1 MRARTWTWIAGVALA
16 AGAYWAI
23 GPAPAATD
31 KPAASQPV
39 TSAFVVVFDFAAT
52 GERDTAGA
60 ELADSLRLRLAR
72 HGGCQVV
79 DAPTTRQFPAPTW
92 TADANDVQALMSKL
106 AVNVALWGTV
116 NKTGP
121 SVSAVVHCMDL
132 RDPAAP
138 REWTKNFS
146 DDTERARGEIARQ
159 IAEALWG
166 QAEWTPPQYGDEAEP
181 NNFGKPLNVNGDFEQ
196 GPGGRDALNDKKFGR
211 QSAGSFGWDA
221 PDNVSTFLTTEQDG
235 HGHVLKIRKDLARDP
250 WLEYR
255 RKLMFGQADPN
266 RPPRIPTDTGY
277 GSVGG
282 LEGVHFDS
290 DWIKASP
297 GRRYWLTA
305 DVKCQPTGNAFPKI
319 FVKGFRDMSSSA
331 EGLPER
337 SLVERNLTPQA
348 FAALPEKQR
357 KELVAA
363 DAKAH
368 PDRYRREVY
377 RWYLAC
383 RNSGGDWTHVAAP
396 FPPRGGLPADVQWL
410 QIQVFAYWP
419 PGEYLFDNVQL
430 YADPRQQTPLP
441 EEPARTPNVG
451 H

>member
-1 MRARTWTWIAGVALA
+1 MA
-16 AGAYWAI
+16 AAVGACL
-23 GPAPAATD
+23 GGSAPAATD
-31 KPAASQPV
+31 KPAASEPAAP
-39 TSAFVVVFDFAAT
+39 AFVVVFDFATT

-79 DAPTTRQFPAPTW
+79 DAPTTRQFSAPAPSPAPA
-92 TADANDVQALMSKL
+92 ADPNDVRALMSKL
-106 AVNVALWGTV
+106 AVNIALWGTV
-116 NKTGP
+116 NKTNA
-121 SVSAVVHCMDL
+121 SVSAAVHCLDL
-132 RDPAAP
+132 RDPSTP
-138 REWTKNFS
+138 REWTKTFT

-159 IAEALWG
+159 IAEALWA

-181 NNFGKPLNVNGDFEQ
+181 TNFSKPLNANGDFEQ
-196 GPGGRDALNDKKFGR
+196 D
-211 QSAGSFGWDA
+211 SAGWEA
-221 PDNVSTFLTTEQDG
+221 PDNASTFLVAGQAGPATAKRSEAGRGQ
-235 HGHVLKIRKDLARDP
+235 VLKIRTDLARDP

-266 RPPRIPTDTGY
+266 HPPQIPTDTGY

-282 LEGVHFDS
+282 SEGVHFCS

-305 DVKCQPTGNAFPKI
+305 DVKCPKTGEAFPKI
-319 FVKGFRDMSSSA
+319 FVKGFRDMGASA

-357 KELVAA
+357 KELIAA

-368 PDRYRREVY
+368 GDRYRREVY

-383 RNSGGDWTHVAAP
+383 RNSSGDWTHVAAP

-410 QIQVFAYWP
+410 QIQIYAYWP
-419 PGEYLFDNVQL
+419 PGEYLFDNVFL
-430 YADPRQQTPLP
+430 YADPRQQASLPKNSP
-441 EEPARTPNVG
+441 EEPARTPNVR